1 MFNLL
6 DFCSLFALNLGK
18 GSGSRLS
25 ADPRDSTGLAGRP
38 GIFSDCI
45 FRHCLYIPLWEKTL
59 RAVFRRKNPF
69 HNSVLRNPKF
79 RVGNPV
85 CFFLERYPTA
95 IQDLSFSQCC
105 TTKQRPFATKAAT
118 AMPWLLLFR
127 FAFGRPLSN
136 KVSSGFFYA
145 IGPSRQSA
153 TLLFRNSEGR
163 MFPPS
168 PAGQRLFAAGRK
180 GFPPRER
187 ARKEAGRA
195 TPGAPEA

>member
-1 MFNLL
+1 MDLWRIGSSRN
-6 DFCSLFALNLGK
+6 
-18 GSGSRLS
+18 SGSRLS
-25 ADPRDSTGLAGRP
+25 ADHRDSTGLAGRP

-59 RAVFRRKNPF
+59 HAVFRRN
-69 HNSVLRNPKF
+69 HSVLRNLKF
-79 RVGNPV
+79 RLGNPA

-105 TTKQRPFATKAAT
+105 TTPFTTKAAT

-127 FAFGRPLSN
+127 VAFGRPLSN

-163 MFPPS
+163 MFPS
-168 PAGQRLFAAGRK
+168 APAGQRLFAAGRK
-180 GFPPRER
+180 DFPPRER
-187 ARKEAGRA
+187 ARKEADKA
-195 TPGAPEA
+195 APGAPEA